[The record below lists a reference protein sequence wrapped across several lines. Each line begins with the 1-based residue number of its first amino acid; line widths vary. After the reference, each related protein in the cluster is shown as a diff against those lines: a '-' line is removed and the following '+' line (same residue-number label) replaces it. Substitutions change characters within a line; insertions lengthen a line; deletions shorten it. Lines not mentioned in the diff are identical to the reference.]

1 MLSTRRPYLI
11 VPKLIEQPTWGGDYI
26 VKYKNWLDK
35 SDLKNIKIGQSYEL
49 FDQSNLL
56 INIYDSSD
64 IRIKPEIIY
73 LSTTYTKNQNKDN
86 TLEKINLSDLVMSNP
101 KQILGKKI
109 LEKFLKMPILI
120 KFTQALGNSFQTHIK
135 PNVFHHCWRPKAESW
150 YYFED
155 GLLSF
160 GIKKG
165 INLQVYQKT
174 CQAIDTRMRQLSS
187 KILSGD
193 MALSDAQDEAKKF
206 IHQLNPWQF
215 VNIHKV
221 DKNILID
228 LSMGGLHHSWED
240 DLKNYP
246 KGNILYEIQQDMPDS
261 VSTIRCFDQG
271 KFKEDGNIRELHIA
285 DYFKFIDLDI
295 EHNKMEKAICQRS
308 DNNLLSTKYYTLD
321 ILEIS
326 DRIKDNT
333 GNSFCH
339 LFVREGEINI
349 NTDGGNVH
357 LSKGHSCFLPKNVGE
372 YEIKSTDPKQSVI
385 LKTYI
390 KI

>member
-1 MLSTRRPYLI
+1 MLSTKRPYLI
-11 VPKLIEQPTWGGDYI
+11 IPKLIEQPTWGGDYI
-26 VKYKNWLDK
+26 IKFKNWFNK
-35 SDLKNIKIGQSYEL
+35 SNLSLKNIKIGQSYEL
-49 FDQSNLL
+49 FEQSNLL

-64 IRIKPEIIY
+64 IRIKPEIGY
-73 LSTTYTKNQNKDN
+73 LNEDN
-86 TLEKINLSDLVMSNP
+86 TLEKINLSDLVKSNP
-101 KQILGKKI
+101 KQILGKKV

-120 KFTQALGNSFQTHIK
+120 KFTQALGNSFQIHIK
-135 PNVFHHCWRPKAESW
+135 PNVFHNYWRPKAESW
-150 YYFED
+150 YYFEN

-165 INLQVYQKT
+165 INLQDYKKT
-174 CQAIDTRMRQLSS
+174 CQVVDTRMRQLSS
-187 KILSGD
+187 KIVSGN
-193 MALSDAQDEAKKF
+193 MTLNDAQDKVKEF

-221 DKNILID
+221 DRNTLID
-228 LSMGGLHHSWED
+228 LSMGGLHHSWEE

-246 KGNILYEIQQDMPDS
+246 KGNVLYEIQQDVPDS
-261 VSTIRCFDQG
+261 VSTVRCFDQG
-271 KFKEDGNIRELHIA
+271 KFKEDGNIRKLHIT
-285 DYFKFIDLDI
+285 DYFQFIDSDI
-295 EHNKMEKAICQRS
+295 EHNKIEKPICERS
-308 DNNLLSTKYYTLD
+308 GNNLLSTKYYTLD

-349 NTDGGNVH
+349 NTDGGNAH

-372 YEIKSTDPKQSVI
+372 YEIKSTDLNRSVI